1 MTGSLLAKPWGEVVA
16 RILSAAIN
24 AVDPAEAVRRFL
36 HREQGLLV
44 VQDQVYR
51 LDDYKRVFII
61 GAGKASQAM
70 AAEAAAIL
78 GSYLTTGLVIVK
90 HQGAAFYDQK
100 INYVNGSHPLPDIN
114 SLESTQKLVQLIQ
127 GLHEDDLVINLLSG
141 GASAL
146 MSLPVQGV
154 TLADLQALT
163 RELLAC
169 GATINEI
176 NCLRKHLD
184 QVKGGRLAGL
194 IYPARLI
201 NLILSDVVGSPLDV
215 IASGPAT
222 SDPSTYADAISV
234 LKKYGINNRIPSS
247 IISVLIDGG
256 KGRLEETL
264 KKDDPRLVGVRNII
278 VGDNYLAARA
288 AVRQAQQEGFR
299 SLLLTTYLQGE
310 ASKTG
315 KWMASILKQVAA
327 SGDPLPRPC
336 CLVYGGETTVI
347 LKGQGK
353 GGRNQEVAL
362 GAVEGLD
369 GLENVALV
377 TLATDGEDGPTD
389 AAGAVVT
396 GGTAGKARQAAIS
409 TAGALANN
417 DSYTYFEKLGD
428 LLRTGPTSTNV
439 NDLVFSFAF

>member
-1 MTGSLLAKPWGEVVA
+1 L
-16 RILSAAIN
+16 
-24 AVDPAEAVRRFL
+24 
-36 HREQGLLV
+36 

-61 GAGKASQAM
+61 GSGKASQAM
-70 AAEAAAIL
+70 ASEAAAIL
-78 GSYLTTGLVIVK
+78 GSYLTKGLIIVK
-90 HQGAAFYDQK
+90 HQDGALFDQR
-100 INYVNGSHPLPDIN
+100 ITVVNGGHPLPDQN
-114 SLESTQKLVQLIQ
+114 SLESTQKVMQFVR
-127 GLHEDDLVINLLSG
+127 GLHEDDLVITLLSG

-154 TLADLQALT
+154 TLADLQVLT
-163 RELLAC
+163 RELLVC

-194 IYPARLI
+194 IYPAKLI
-201 NLILSDVVGSPLDV
+201 TLILSDVVGSPLDV

-222 SDPSTYADAISV
+222 SDPSTYAEAIAV
-234 LKKYGINNRIPSS
+234 LKKYEMMNRVPAS
-247 IISVLIDGG
+247 ITSVLVNGDQ
-256 KGRLEETL
+256 GRLEETL
-264 KKDDPRLVGVRNII
+264 KKDDQRLASVRNII
-278 VGDNYLAARA
+278 VGDNTLAAKA
-288 AVRQAQQEGFR
+288 AVRQAQQEGYH

-310 ASKTG
+310 ASQTG
-315 KWMASILKQVAA
+315 KWLASILKQVAA
-327 SGDPLPRPC
+327 SGDPQPRPC
-336 CLVYGGETTVI
+336 CLVCGGETTVT

-353 GGRNQEVAL
+353 GGRNQEAAL
-362 GAVEGLD
+362 GAVEGLN

-396 GGTAGKARQAAIS
+396 GSTAGKARQAALS
-409 TAGALANN
+409 TRNALADN

-428 LLRTGPTSTNV
+428 LIKTGPTGTNV
-439 NDLVFSFAF
+439 NDLVFLFAF